1 MKRFILFARVG
12 LLFTVVFFQPAVG
25 ASVKSPSPEYPNYVV
40 IGAFAVEKNAVKFTK
55 QANASNHQAQF
66 DLNPN
71 RNLYYVYVLTTS
83 DRKQAIAEALRL
95 RKETKYSDAWV
106 YNGAIGKGSEDHP
119 PGTDINPVTE
129 KPLTEVSSE
138 PVHEEKSE
146 EKPENQI
153 EEASKDSI
161 VTATVNANEKPK
173 LTETKLSEEE
183 VAGKNFVFTMYRAV
197 DGKVVEGEVQ
207 VIDTEKSRK
216 MATYKPDTP
225 VKISPPS
232 GKTGAVSFVC
242 EAFGYR
248 KSQTE
253 FSFKSNDQSLT
264 LDASGNIVIPFELFR
279 LQKGDKAIMYNV
291 FFFKD
296 AGIMRP
302 ESRFEVNSLL
312 EMMKEN
318 PNYKIK
324 IHGHTNG
331 NASGKIITMGE
342 SKNFFSLTDTKDG
355 YGSAKKL
362 SEERGYAIFEYLK
375 SNGIEESRMQVKA
388 WGGKK
393 PLHDKHA
400 TRAQENVR
408 VEVEILSN

>member
-1 MKRFILFARVG
+1 MKKFILFARVG
-12 LLFTVVFFQPAVG
+12 LLFSLLFLQPAIDARPQLVN
-25 ASVKSPSPEYPNYVV
+25 PPDYPNYVV
-40 IGAFAVEKNAVKFTK
+40 IGAFAIEKNAVKFTK
-55 QANASNHQAQF
+55 DANVMNHHAQF

-71 RNLYYVYVLTTS
+71 RNLYYVYVLSTVDKS
-83 DRKQAIAEALRL
+83 QAIAEALRL
-95 RKETKYSDAWV
+95 RKETRYDDAWV

-129 KPLTEVSSE
+129 KPLAEVAPQEQAEIPAETEAQRDSTITE
-138 PVHEEKSE
+138 APPVVT
-146 EKPENQI
+146 Q
-153 EEASKDSI
+153 EA
-161 VTATVNANEKPK
+161 KPK
-173 LTETKLSEEE
+173 LTETTLTEEE

-197 DGKVVEGEVQ
+197 DGKVVEGEVE

-216 MATYKPDTP
+216 MASYKGNVP
-225 VKISPPS
+225 VKVSAPA

-248 KSQTE
+248 KVQTE
-253 FSFKSNDQSLT
+253 FNFRNAEQNVTVDE
-264 LDASGNIVIPFELFR
+264 AGNIVIPFELFR
-279 LQKGDKAIMYNV
+279 LQKGDIAVMYNV

-312 EMMKEN
+312 EMLKEN
-318 PNYKIK
+318 PGYKIR

-331 NASGKIITMGE
+331 NASGKIISMGE
-342 SKNFFSLTDTKDG
+342 SKNFFALTDTKDG

-362 SEERGYAIFEYLK
+362 SQERASAIRDYLVT
-375 SNGIEESRMQVKA
+375 NGIEESRMQIKA
-388 WGGKK
+388 WGGKR